1 MALDIRTMM
10 VMTALLALLLSG
22 LLAVV
27 SLHSENIRGVRCWAT
42 SELCVG
48 ISLGL
53 AYTQL
58 GPGNGWVMVF
68 GSGLLALGLCFQWA
82 GNRAFCQKQPHWHWV
97 WLATGTVVVLNILFA
112 VMFANANHRVIANS
126 LMLAVISLANA
137 HVLFRHVTPPMRA
150 PFFFTAGTFCV
161 LTCLMLARAGYVA
174 LHPAQHYGLYSQV
187 TINPVTFF
195 VASLVQMALVFG
207 FVLMVHYRISH
218 ELQSLA
224 ARDSLTGALNRRSL
238 KEAFEHLRA
247 LSQRSGDVLSVMM
260 IDVDHFKSI
269 NDQHGHLVGD
279 EVLCRLVSVITS
291 TLRKQDY
298 LARYGGE
305 EFCILMPA
313 TSEIEALVIAER
325 LRTFYAGTNMG
336 DEDAPWYS
344 TISIGVT
351 DSVTSGFEFESL
363 IEGADRALYL
373 AKQTG
378 RNRVISAST
387 LQQPG

>member
-1 MALDIRTMM
+1 
-10 VMTALLALLLSG
+10 
-22 LLAVV
+22 
-27 SLHSENIRGVRCWAT
+27 
-42 SELCVG
+42 
-48 ISLGL
+48 
-53 AYTQL
+53 
-58 GPGNGWVMVF
+58 
-68 GSGLLALGLCFQWA
+68 
-82 GNRAFCQKQPHWHWV
+82 
-97 WLATGTVVVLNILFA
+97 
-112 VMFANANHRVIANS
+112 
-126 LMLAVISLANA
+126 
-137 HVLFRHVTPPMRA
+137 
-150 PFFFTAGTFCV
+150 
-161 LTCLMLARAGYVA
+161 
-174 LHPAQHYGLYSQV
+174 
-187 TINPVTFF
+187 
-195 VASLVQMALVFG
+195 
-207 FVLMVHYRISH
+207 
-218 ELQSLA
+218 
-224 ARDSLTGALNRRSL
+224 
-238 KEAFEHLRA
+238 
-247 LSQRSGDVLSVMM
+247 MM

>member
-27 SLHSENIRGVRCWAT
+27 SLHSENIRGVRCWALA
-42 SELCVG
+42 ELCIG

-53 AYTQL
+53 AFIQL
-58 GPGNGWVMVF
+58 TPGNGWVLVL
-68 GSGLLALGLCFQWA
+68 GSGLLALGLALQWA
-82 GNRAFCQKQPHWHWV
+82 GSRAFCQKQPQWHWV
-97 WLATGTVVVLNILFA
+97 WMATGMVVVFNILFA
-112 VMFANANHRVIANS
+112 VMYPNANHRVIANS
-126 LMLAVISLANA
+126 LMLAVISFASA

-161 LTCLMLARAGYVA
+161 LTCLMLVRAGYVVV
-174 LHPAQHYGLYSQV
+174 HPAEHYGLYNQIA
-187 TINPVTFF
+187 INPVTFF
-195 VASLVQMALVFG
+195 IASLVQMALVFG
-207 FVLMVHYRISH
+207 FVLMMHYRISH

-247 LSQRSGDVLSVMM
+247 LSLRSGDVLSVMM

-279 EVLCRLVSVITS
+279 EVLRRLVSVVGS

-313 TSEIEALVIAER
+313 TSELEALVIAER
-325 LRTFYAGTNMG
+325 LRSLYASTNMSE
-336 DEDAPWYS
+336 EDAPWYS
-344 TISIGVT
+344 TISIGVA
-351 DSVTSGFEFESL
+351 DSVESGFEFDAL
-363 IEGADRALYL
+363 IEAADRALYL

-378 RNRVISAST
+378 RNRVIPSSN
-387 LQQPG
+387 LQ

>member
-1 MALDIRTMM
+1 MPLDIRTMM

-27 SLHSENIRGVRCWAT
+27 SLHSENIRGVRCWALA
-42 SELCVG
+42 ELCIG

-53 AYTQL
+53 AFTQL
-58 GPGNGWVMVF
+58 TPGNGWVLVL

-82 GNRAFCQKQPHWHWV
+82 GNRAFCHKQPQWHWV
-97 WLATGTVVVLNILFA
+97 WLAVGMVVVFNILFA
-112 VMFANANHRVIANS
+112 VSHPNPNHRVIANS
-126 LMLAVISLANA
+126 LMLAAISFASA

-150 PFFFTAGTFCV
+150 PFLFTAGAFCV
-161 LTCLMLARAGYVA
+161 LTCLMLVRAGYVVF
-174 LHPAQHYGLYSQV
+174 HPAEQYGLYSQV

-195 VASLVQMALVFG
+195 VVSLLQMALVFG
-207 FVLMVHYRISH
+207 FVLMMHYRISH

-247 LSQRSGDVLSVMM
+247 LYLRSGEVLAVMM

-269 NDQHGHLVGD
+269 NDRHGHLVGD
-279 EVLCRLVSVITS
+279 DVLRRLVAVIEATI
-291 TLRKQDY
+291 RKQDY

-313 TSEIEALVIAER
+313 TSELEALVIAER
-325 LRTFYAGTNMG
+325 LRTVYAGTNMG
-336 DEDAPWYS
+336 DEGSPWYS

-351 DSVTSGFEFESL
+351 DSVDSSFDFEKL
-363 IEGADRALYL
+363 IEVADRALYH

-378 RNRVISAST
+378 RNRVVPASSS
-387 LQQPG
+387 GM